1 MQMHSLPNAE
11 SGVGSSMVVKKPILF
26 VHEQLVLNSSW
37 TKPKVDFRQM
47 SDAVE
52 DIVVVVHTHLVSE
65 DTGMNRCGLVE

>member
-1 MQMHSLPNAE
+1 MHSLPNAE

-47 SDAVE
+47 SGAVE